1 MKKQTIEEI
10 VKQYLKIY
18 PEEQNRIDPL
28 QKYLTFENQ
37 NKICDWNNVNG
48 HLTAGGFIYSK
59 VSKRF
64 LVLWHKDLKM
74 FLYPGGHCEDYQY
87 SPLDTAKNEVV
98 EETGIKKFNTL
109 NINDNE
115 LVPIDIDIHMIP
127 YNTRINMPEHYHFD
141 FRYLF
146 VVDDEENVVIDENEL
161 SSYKWIDSEQLKQN
175 INYGNIL
182 NKIEKY
188 L

>member
-1 MKKQTIEEI
+1 MKKFIVEKI
-10 VKQYLKIY
+10 VKEYLKLY
-18 PEEQNRIDPL
+18 PNEMTRIESLQN
-28 QKYLTFENQ
+28 YLKSQDE
-37 NKICDWNNVNG
+37 NKICDWNNING

-59 VSKRF
+59 VNKKF

-74 FLYPGGHCEDYQY
+74 FLYPGGHCEDFQY
-87 SPLDTAKNEVV
+87 CPLDTAKNEVA

-115 LVPIDIDIHMIP
+115 IVPIDIDIHMIP

-146 VVDDEENVVIDENEL
+146 VVDGVEDIVIDENEL
-161 SSYKWIDSEQLKQN
+161 SSYKWIDCEELKEDA
-175 INYGNIL
+175 NYGNIL